1 MTDIFSVKKR
11 SWIMAR
17 IHSRDTQ
24 PELFVRSVV
33 HRMGFRFR
41 LGGAGLPGKPDLVFP
56 RMKKALFVHGC
67 FWHCHN
73 CRRASVPTSNT
84 AFWKRKL
91 LGNAQRDNQNYR
103 KLKALGWSYLVV
115 WQCELRKENRLL
127 LKLKRYLEERK
138 TRG

>member
-1 MTDIFSVKKR
+1 MTDIFSVEKR

-17 IHSRDTQ
+17 IHSRDTR
-24 PELFVRSVV
+24 PELLIRSVV

-41 LGGAGLPGKPDLVFP
+41 LGGAGLPGRPDLVFP
-56 RMKKALFVHGC
+56 RMKKTLFVHGC

-73 CRRASVPTSNT
+73 CQRASVPTSNT
-84 AFWKRKL
+84 AFWEKKL
-91 LGNAQRDNQNYR
+91 LGNARRDRQNYH

-127 LKLKRYLEERK
+127 SKLKRYLED
-138 TRG
+138 